1 MFVVFYATLEAKDRD
16 TTNYLTKSDTLIMNH
31 EKVVIPRRVFIPDH
45 FRLQFAGNIGF
56 ISLGLGYNFGK
67 SYELTLM
74 YGLQNEFFGNSKESV
89 RTLALKNTF
98 NLYNSFHIYKNIS
111 FVPTAGISINWGFT
125 NNTFRKLP
133 KHYPNKYYFQNR
145 VHLAPFIG
153 GKIRYD
159 FEKSGKKEFARH
171 VELYVEAGSLD
182 AYILEWVRTDYVKLG
197 DIMSLAIGVSFYYK

>member
-1 MFVVFYATLEAKDRD
+1 MSVVFSATLQAKDRD
-16 TTNYLTKSDTLIMNH
+16 TINYLTKSDTLIMNH

-45 FRLQFAGNIGF
+45 ARLQFAGNIGF
-56 ISLGLGYNFGK
+56 LSVGLGYNFGK
-67 SYELTLM
+67 SYELTVM
-74 YGLQNEFFGNSKESV
+74 YGIQNEFFGNSKETV
-89 RTLALKNTF
+89 KTLALKNTF

-111 FVPTAGISINWGFT
+111 FIPTAGLSINWGFT

-145 VHLAPFIG
+145 VHFAPFIG

-159 FEKSGKKEFARH
+159 FGKTDKSEFTKH

-182 AYILEWVRTDYVKLG
+182 AYILEWVRTDYVKIG
-197 DIMSLAIGVSFYYK
+197 DIMSLAVGISFYYK